1 MGHKFGLRREGGARR
16 REVWEHLQIKLWA
29 AEEEFHVSALAQTFF
44 FLTVPLDSG
53 VRYCD
58 SCDRK

>member
-29 AEEEFHVSALAQTFF
+29 AEEEFHVHDIFF
-44 FLTVPLDSG
+44 SHRATRQRCPIL
-53 VRYCD
+53 
-58 SCDRK
+58 